1 MPPHAA
7 PRVVEQ
13 RRRRVPARRRER
25 IAEGGPARRRP
36 AREGEARLE
45 RVEGRRAGREERL
58 APQNHEGPPLGRD
71 ERGDGRRRG
80 HVGHVVQR
88 AAQPP
93 PPGDEQRLGVADG
106 RDVERQVTKEAVHQ
120 DAEAR
125 FVGPLPRL
133 IISYYL
139 KYHIR
144 VCIRRIRT
152 YATVCVWQGPECED
166 IANGGGAEQYHAEEK
181 YGEAVAEAVEKCADD
196 TAGQTCYICL
206 GDGSEEGLVRGC
218 SCRGASGFVHV
229 SCLVRQA
236 KILVAEAEEN
246 NLDYE
251 AKDARWGRW
260 STCSLCEQDYHG
272 VVACALGWACWKTY
286 LGLPETDRPRR
297 SALIKL
303 GNGLSEAGHHEGAL
317 SVKQAELAMN
327 RRIGASEGIIL
338 VVQSNLAN
346 TYEMLGRLD
355 EALRLRR
362 DVYSGSL
369 RLQLQGG
376 GLSDVDL
383 HRCAYNL
390 ASTLIKLQHFDE
402 ARSLLRKTLPLV
414 QRVLGESHE
423 LTLTMRWRHALLI
436 SKDAS
441 AASSDLREAM
451 NTWEDTARIA
461 RRVLGS
467 SHPTTKAIEVG
478 L

>member
-1 MPPHAA
+1 
-7 PRVVEQ
+7 
-13 RRRRVPARRRER
+13 
-25 IAEGGPARRRP
+25 
-36 AREGEARLE
+36 
-45 RVEGRRAGREERL
+45 
-58 APQNHEGPPLGRD
+58 
-71 ERGDGRRRG
+71 
-80 HVGHVVQR
+80 
-88 AAQPP
+88 
-93 PPGDEQRLGVADG
+93 
-106 RDVERQVTKEAVHQ
+106 
-120 DAEAR
+120 
-125 FVGPLPRL
+125 
-133 IISYYL
+133 
-139 KYHIR
+139 
-144 VCIRRIRT
+144 
-152 YATVCVWQGPECED
+152 
-166 IANGGGAEQYHAEEK
+166 
-181 YGEAVAEAVEKCADD
+181 
-196 TAGQTCYICL
+196 
-206 GDGSEEGLVRGC
+206 
-218 SCRGASGFVHV
+218 
-229 SCLVRQA
+229 
-236 KILVAEAEEN
+236 
-246 NLDYE
+246 
-251 AKDARWGRW
+251 
-260 STCSLCEQDYHG
+260 
-272 VVACALGWACWKTY
+272 
-286 LGLPETDRPRR
+286 
-297 SALIKL
+297 KL
-303 GNGLSEAGHHEGAL
+303 GNGLSEAGYHEGAL
-317 SVKQAELAMN
+317 SVRQAELAMN
-327 RRIGASEGIIL
+327 RRIGASDGAMI